1 MTTIKKAGRKQRI
14 KSLLEKLRKAFK
26 DVEAV
31 GVESQSEPYHITDR
45 PLLLITMPAYRR
57 LKKQIAE
64 ELDELD
70 REK

>member
-1 MTTIKKAGRKQRI
+1 MTTTKKAGRKQRI
-14 KSLLEKLRKAFK
+14 KRLLEKLRKAFRNA
-26 DVEAV
+26 EAV
-31 GVESQSEPYHITDR
+31 GVEDQDEPYRIADHPI
-45 PLLLITMPAYRR
+45 LLITMPAYRR